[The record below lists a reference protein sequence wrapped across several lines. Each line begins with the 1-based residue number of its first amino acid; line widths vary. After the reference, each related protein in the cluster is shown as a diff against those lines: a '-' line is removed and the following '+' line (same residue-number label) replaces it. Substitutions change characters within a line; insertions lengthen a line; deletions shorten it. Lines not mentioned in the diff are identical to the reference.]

1 MDTQTVIIKDEAH
14 LRAEISALLADGK
27 HDDAISLTESV
38 LGTPELQTISLSIL
52 AIINYQ
58 IGAIGTA
65 IKLFENLE
73 QRPDVSSD
81 LGEILAVLHCQV
93 GNATEALYYAKLS
106 ATTPRDQKLLALL
119 GEGFP
124 SFATAF
130 ASIRNKPL
138 IGLAKMVLGDG
149 RFDKALHLLE
159 QHLSLQPW
167 DVEALDLYAATLVQ
181 AGNPHK
187 AIGMLRSVITIAG
200 PTATIMSRLGQCLTI
215 IGSFAEAQAC
225 HVAAIAR
232 APTALPILCEA
243 AADLRYVEGPGAQ
256 AADMVE
262 RLAAQTRAKAPK
274 TIRPAPKITDKTRIR
289 IGYLC
294 SNVLPADQLAMIAAI
309 ARNHDRS
316 RFSVVGFGSGEPEH
330 TGNAWMRAAFDSWRD
345 IGNLDEATLAALIRG
360 EAIGILVEADGLKT
374 SGRPGLFQR
383 NAAALQVSWL
393 NGPTLGALP
402 GTYLKAVAG
411 SAGQAG
417 ELALPMGRYCYT
429 RPNEPLRP
437 VGDKV
442 LEAGQ
447 SVTFGATL
455 EAPEL
460 SPHLALTWAR
470 ILHAVPDSVLVLH
483 SNSLFSDPSGVDR
496 MINLFG
502 NGGVAHRIE
511 FIKTQDMTEF
521 GAIVDVALMPFPASN
536 PLAYGHLLQ
545 LGVPVVISTTAHEGN
560 DLAAALAATPF
571 GQDLI
576 ATNTESYVA
585 VAQRWAMDAD
595 KRSAFRTQAPALLAQ
610 APAFALKGFMAEWE
624 GSLLAALDRLDA

>member
-1 MDTQTVIIKDEAH
+1 MDTQTVTIKDEAH
-14 LRAEISALLADGK
+14 LRAEISSLLADGK
-27 HDDAISLTESV
+27 HDDAISLTASALNV
-38 LGTPELQTISLSIL
+38 PELQTLAYSIL

-58 IGAIGTA
+58 IGAIGNA
-65 IKLFENLE
+65 IKLLESVE

-81 LGEILAVLHCQV
+81 LGEILAVLHCQA
-93 GNATEALYYAKLS
+93 GNMSEALYYAKLS
-106 ATTPRDQKLLALL
+106 ATTPRDQKLLPLL
-119 GEGFP
+119 GEDFP

-138 IGLAKMVLGDG
+138 VGLAKMVLSDG
-149 RFDKALHLLE
+149 SFDKALHLLE

-181 AGNPHK
+181 AGRLQD
-187 AIGMLRSVITIAG
+187 AIGILRSVMTIAG
-200 PTATIMSRLGQCLTI
+200 PAATILSRLGQCLTI
-215 IGSFAEAQAC
+215 TGSIAEAQGC
-225 HVAAIAR
+225 HMAAIAR

-243 AADLRYVEGPGAQ
+243 AADLRYVEGPSAQ

-262 RLAAQTRAKAPK
+262 RLAAQIRAKAPK
-274 TIRPAPKITDKTRIR
+274 TIRPTPKITDKTRIR

-309 ARNHDRS
+309 ARSHDRS
-316 RFSVVGFGSGEPEH
+316 RFSVVGFGRGEPEH
-330 TGNAWMRAAFDSWRD
+330 GGNAWMRSVFDSWRD

-360 EAIGILVEADGLKT
+360 EGISILVEADGLKT
-374 SGRPGLFQR
+374 SGRLGLFQR
-383 NAAALQVSWL
+383 NAAPLQISWL

-417 ELALPMGRYCYT
+417 ELALPMGRYCYA
-429 RPNEPLRP
+429 RPNEALRP

-442 LEAGQ
+442 LAPDQ
-447 SVTFGATL
+447 AFTFGATL
-455 EAPEL
+455 ETPEL

-470 ILHAVPDSVLVLH
+470 ILHAVPNSVLVIH
-483 SNSLFSDPSGVDR
+483 SNSLFANSTSIDR

-511 FIKTQDMTEF
+511 SVQTQDMTEF
-521 GAIVDVALMPFPASN
+521 GAMVDVALMPFPASN
-536 PLAYGHLLQ
+536 ALTYGHLLQ
-545 LGVPVVISTTAHEGN
+545 LGVPVVIPTAAHEGS

-571 GQDLI
+571 GRDLT
-576 ATNTESYVA
+576 AANTESYVA
-585 VAQRWAMDAD
+585 AAQRWAMDAD